1 MWKECQM
8 KRMNGKTNNIL
19 LSKNPRSDTIMDS
32 KMINGKI
39 PFITVTREHRN
50 DTNVHTITSAQV
62 WARNENI
69 LLHLFW
75 PKWMYRLNKLFIIPN
90 KIRFHSVY
98 FFWIFRYVRSAFLWC
113 LIHTVYSFKLCTVIA
128 V

>member
-1 MWKECQM
+1 M

-62 WARNENI
+62 
-69 LLHLFW
+69 
-75 PKWMYRLNKLFIIPN
+75 
-90 KIRFHSVY
+90 
-98 FFWIFRYVRSAFLWC
+98 
-113 LIHTVYSFKLCTVIA
+113 
-128 V
+128 